1 MNLNSIFLITINVII
16 LTSNEL
22 LQFCQLQYG
31 YFILNP
37 PSNSETTNRN
47 GMNFKPLIEELKC
60 PPFTKFGVKRMI
72 GLVTVHVLRFC
83 SYLAAAVESA
93 DRF

>member
-1 MNLNSIFLITINVII
+1 MIHVPKIKYADTIWISWLGCGIV
-16 LTSNEL
+16 
-22 LQFCQLQYG
+22 QYG

-93 DRF
+93 DQF

>member
-1 MNLNSIFLITINVII
+1 MVCPLHTNLPFTDI
-16 LTSNEL
+16 
-22 LQFCQLQYG
+22 QYG

-93 DRF
+93 DQF